1 MSLTT
6 LFSACE
12 HGVEFGT
19 FSFWCH
25 RELGEICVPKG
36 FVPETCLATLRSLH
50 PELRMP
56 ACVCD
61 ENMQYPTHVLRSGE
75 RFSVQVFLHHCKS
88 IRSLDT
94 GTCTKFIQNMN
105 GVLVG
110 AQGLGL
116 VYQQCRDRLEPSW
129 TYVSLDEISRLF
141 EDSLGTHG
149 VPYLL
154 YHGTYSGGTNSE
166 FGVRA
171 WGKSINTSIGIFV
184 FTAVT

>member
-6 LFSACE
+6 LFSTCE
-12 HGVEFGT
+12 YGVEFGT

-36 FVPETCLATLRSLH
+36 FKSKTCLATLRSLH

-61 ENMQYPTHVLRSGE
+61 ENMQDPTHALRSGE
-75 RFSVQVFLHHCKS
+75 RFSVRVFLHRYTSIESLDSDTCTRF
-88 IRSLDT
+88 IRSE
-94 GTCTKFIQNMN
+94 N

-116 VYQQCRDRLEPSW
+116 VYQQCRGQLEPSW
-129 TYVSLDEISRLF
+129 TYVSLDETPHLF
-141 EDSLGTHG
+141 QDPLGNHG

-154 YHGTYSGGTNSE
+154 YRGTYGGGTHGE

-171 WGKSINTSIGIFV
+171 WGKDINTSIGILV